1 MTDLINK
8 IQEEFQELRLVDQ
21 DNSKEYL
28 EGYTDAL
35 NNAFTIVKKLII
47 HSVVSRCCDET
58 KKD

>member
-8 IQEEFQELRLVDQ
+8 IKQDFQELRLIEK

-35 NNAFTIVKKLII
+35 NNALTIVKKLII
-47 HSVVSRCCDET
+47 HNVIKSI
-58 KKD
+58 K